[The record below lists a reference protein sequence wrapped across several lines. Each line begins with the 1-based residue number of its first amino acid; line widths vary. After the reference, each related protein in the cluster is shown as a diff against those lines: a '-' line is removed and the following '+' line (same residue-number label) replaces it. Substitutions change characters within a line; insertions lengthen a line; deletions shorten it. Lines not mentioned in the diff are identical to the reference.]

1 VRSVLTLSDLGGA
14 IIEGADFS
22 DAVIDLPQ
30 KQVHNKYLNSSI
42 IARMTLF
49 CEHAKGLHV
58 KFYRGKDRKCVTR
71 RYRLNR

>member
-49 CEHAKGLHV
+49 FVNTQKVCMSNFIEERTANV
-58 KFYRGKDRKCVTR
+58 SRGAIG
-71 RYRLNR
+71 